1 MLAGDHVTT
10 GHHLPAVIYCR
21 GSRAGK
27 PMAAVLDPLDLEALE
42 RSLNDSAVRV
52 STIWV
57 SFLVFGLYLAIAAG
71 GVTPLQ
77 LFLAGAGTVKLPLL
91 YTDLTVFSFF
101 LIAPVLFVIFHLYLL
116 IQVLLLRRTAD
127 AYNEAVDRNV
137 AVASDRAHIRQRL
150 ANTLFAQMFAG
161 SPREREGPLGMLLRF
176 MASATLAILPV
187 LLLLL
192 LQIWFLPYQSG
203 FVTLTHRLLIL
214 VDLMMVLILWRGALE
229 PRRDIGWRLIRERR
243 VPLLSARCYFPGLWC
258 ISRANC
264 MRDGC
269 GSGQAA
275 AAASSPPISLTFF
288 PIGSLLHCWIWL
300 GMKDWPRSKPRLR
313 PNLKSRIRI
322 KVLLTISSTGIFGV
336 PTFVGPTFAAQILL
350 GQTSEA
356 RTCQMQTS
364 REQF

>member
-1 MLAGDHVTT
+1 
-10 GHHLPAVIYCR
+10 
-21 GSRAGK
+21 
-27 PMAAVLDPLDLEALE
+27 MATVLDPFDLEALE

-101 LIAPVLFVIFHLYLL
+101 LVAPVLFVIFHLYLL
-116 IQVLLLRRTAD
+116 IQVVLLGRTAD

-137 AVASDRAHIRQRL
+137 AGSDRAHIRQRL

-161 SPREREGPLGMLLRF
+161 SPRERAGPLGMLLRL

-229 PRRDIGWRLIRERR
+229 PRRDIGWRLSE
-243 VPLLSARCYFPGLWC
+243 SAVFLC
-258 ISRANC
+258 
-264 MRDGC
+264 
-269 GSGQAA
+269 
-275 AAASSPPISLTFF
+275 
-288 PIGSLLHCWIWL
+288 
-300 GMKDWPRSKPRLR
+300 
-313 PNLKSRIRI
+313 
-322 KVLLTISSTGIFGV
+322 
-336 PTFVGPTFAAQILL
+336 
-350 GQTSEA
+350 
-356 RTCQMQTS
+356 
-364 REQF
+364 